1 MLLGLGSL
9 KKKRQNIGFQCLP
22 HLSEFQTLQMSPMW
36 TQLQVKGQSK
46 QAPGEQTRS
55 GGHDRGQTA
64 KDRLGNGS
72 RLHWD
77 TRWPSQIQDCKYHT
91 CHVSSGGILAFVTLT
106 LWFFQCT
113 PNQYGLGFIVSMTLT
128 SLDTSP
134 SFWREIFLDIGH
146 GQLSLLQLEL

>member
-1 MLLGLGSL
+1 
-9 KKKRQNIGFQCLP
+9 
-22 HLSEFQTLQMSPMW
+22 MSPMW
-36 TQLQVKGQSK
+36 TQLQVKGQSE

-146 GQLSLLQLEL
+146 RQLLYHCCSLSCNSTLFAKNWILWR